1 MEGVTKRIK
10 NQTNEQRGGFLG
22 VLLGTLGAIL
32 LENMLTGKK
41 MLRAGYWNKKG
52 KGILRGGYG
61 NQKGKG
67 ILRAGYRSK
76 MDF

>member
-41 MLRAGYWNKKG
+41 C
-52 KGILRGGYG
+52 
-61 NQKGKG
+61 
-67 ILRAGYRSK
+67 
-76 MDF
+76 